1 MYHILVAEDEP
12 WIRNSVVEMVNRIGE
27 GTITVSEAT
36 NGEEAWALIQELW
49 PTVLITDIMMPKMDG
64 LSLIQKIHEHEIPMI
79 YIIISGYDNFQY
91 AQKAIRYGVTEYLL
105 KPVDFE
111 LLREALSKSE
121 QSMGKL
127 KEISSYMSRFQQL
140 VSAIGENASQS
151 VQRKMSDLIDS
162 VLKLKHINP
171 AARMNLLRIFEWKL
185 TGMIKELSP
194 GQTVSTIPEGA
205 EDAAILRY
213 FNQLAVV
220 LIMHYAEQSKSNTNH
235 IIKRVCDYIQTHF
248 KKDISLTEM
257 AQYANMSISYFS
269 AWFKRCTGR
278 TLVQYIQE
286 VRIEKAKQLLLE
298 TQLKNYEIAERVGFA
313 TQPYFIRVFKSS
325 VGVSPNTFRKRMG
338 P

>member
-12 WIRNSVVEMVNRIGE
+12 WIRSSVVEMVNRIGE
-27 GTITVSEAT
+27 GTISVSEAT

-64 LSLIQKIHEHEIPMI
+64 LSLIQKIHEHDIPMI

-91 AQKAIRYGVTEYLL
+91 AQKAIHYGVTEYLL
-105 KPVDFE
+105 KPVDME
-111 LLREALSKSE
+111 QLREALRRSE

-140 VSAIGENASQS
+140 VSVIGENAPQT
-151 VQRKMSDLIDS
+151 VNRKMSDLIDS

-171 AARMNLLRIFEWKL
+171 AARKNLLRIFEWKL

-194 GQTVSTIPEGA
+194 GQTVPTIPEGA

-220 LIMHYAEQSKSNTNH
+220 LIMHYAEQSKSNINH
-235 IIKRVCDYIQTHF
+235 IIKRVCDYIHTHF

-269 AWFKRCTGR
+269 ALFKRCTGR

-338 P
+338 S